1 MNPFQFS
8 IDNGRL
14 TIGKCF
20 LFFLLLLSGNIF
32 SQNASDSVASNP
44 FKSMSANPALHDSV
58 VYISLSDSSQK
69 KDSSFTALAAKDS
82 IRKDSILTVAKS
94 KKHSPL
100 KAALFS
106 LAVPGLGQAY
116 NKKYWKIP
124 IVYAGFGGL
133 SYAIYHTA
141 TNFHGYRRAYRAQV
155 ADPPDYTASYK
166 GVSDQ
171 STLKSY
177 RDYYKRYL
185 DISVICFSLWHVL
198 NIVDATVDAHL
209 FDWNMR
215 DDLSVSWRPAIVAT
229 PTNYSAAAAGVQVQM
244 RF

>member
-1 MNPFQFS
+1 MIRVQLSVANLQLA
-8 IDNGRL
+8 ID
-14 TIGKCF
+14 KCF
-20 LFFLLLLSGNIF
+20 LLLFLLFLSNGGY
-32 SQNASDSVASNP
+32 SQSSLDSTARNP
-44 FKSMSANPALHDSV
+44 FSNVLQGAPQK
-58 VYISLSDSSQK
+58 DSSAQNQAGGAISTNRQLSNTQDSTK
-69 KDSSFTALAAKDS
+69 KDSTRTA
-82 IRKDSILTVAKS
+82 AKS

-100 KAALFS
+100 KAGLFS

-141 TNFHGYRRAYRAQV
+141 TNFHGFRRAYRAQV
-155 ADPPDYTASYK
+155 AIPPDYTASYR
-166 GVSDQ
+166 GVSDRN
-171 STLKSY
+171 TLKSY

-185 DISVICFSLWHVL
+185 DISIICFSLWHVL

-209 FDWNMR
+209 FEWNMR
-215 DDLSVSWRPAIVAT
+215 DDLSVSWQPALVAP
-229 PTNYSAAAAGVQVQM
+229 PTNYTSAAAGVQLHM